1 MYVISLCGG
10 FRSIQFFGKL
20 NKIVGN
26 VVKDMLLNKGTKGTK
41 AKKLGK
47 RVHYFNQM
55 IFKDHHLKVTSEDI
69 SSGDLKKDIR

>member
-26 VVKDMLLNKGTKGTK
+26 VVKDMFFNKGIKGMK
-41 AKKLGK
+41 VKKLGK
-47 RVHYFNQM
+47 RVYYFNQM
-55 IFKDHHLKVTSEDI
+55 IFKDYLKS
-69 SSGDLKKDIR
+69 DIRRYFFR